1 MGEGVVLLTG
11 PTRGGKTSLLRAIQ
25 ANLSGIDNGTDFIH
39 DGIDS
44 SIEAEERVV
53 EMGGGS
59 FVSSCIMLDNKY
71 YTTELQLWRR
81 ESDSSVSGSLPC
93 SATIGSRNAPDGL
106 EGVVVVFDLSIS
118 CSRGGEWRNEG
129 ENESGRHSHL
139 FEAMESGEIASGRS
153 EILLRLCV
161 GTKTDSAIDNDGL
174 FQRRKICMEWCVDN
188 GFEYIEVNCLKPW
201 EGGSTKEKE
210 GIPRVVEALHC
221 CLWSKARLKRRQ
233 KKQCGL
239 SLPFPTQNT
248 EPETVVVSTDP
259 PPREKDDD
267 DTSFASSEDIE
278 YRALTDN
285 DDNEE
290 TVLPTEGEGSIHNT
304 QTALCMEMQVGSL
317 SSNKAANQ
325 QFHES
330 FTMERREHD
339 KEDRRSEDNNNDEV
353 DGLLANDSL
362 GGGSYDDE
370 DGRIAALGKLLSEVQ
385 GIRGEAK
392 TLPDHQRRERA
403 CEMALKMLDLL
414 DMEDSSSD
422 DSDVDI

>member
-1 MGEGVVLLTG
+1 
-11 PTRGGKTSLLRAIQ
+11 
-25 ANLSGIDNGTDFIH
+25 
-39 DGIDS
+39 
-44 SIEAEERVV
+44 
-53 EMGGGS
+53 MGGGS

-201 EGGSTKEKE
+201 EGRYSHVILHCLCPRKQLVRKREKVVLFHMSYFVSLISGGSTKEKE

-239 SLPFPTQNT
+239 SLPLPTQNT

-259 PPREKDDD
+259 PPHEKDDD

-362 GGGSYDDE
+362 WGGSYDDE
-370 DGRIAALGKLLSEVQ
+370 DGRIAVSVTKHEMKNKLQ
-385 GIRGEAK
+385 
-392 TLPDHQRRERA
+392 
-403 CEMALKMLDLL
+403 C
-414 DMEDSSSD
+414 
-422 DSDVDI
+422 